1 MLAFATSSKSLYVFY
16 SKWVHS
22 PAEPPHN
29 LQNQDII
36 WFLHY
41 NVIHSPTS
49 LSAIVQLY
57 EYIFSSHPPPFFLG
71 MLWRCTLIW
80 TNLMDLEQTVN
91 MGSVWPFLP
100 EQAPRAIRAG
110 WRLEVPAQRS
120 PVTHPTRLQG
130 FRGANR
136 GRESAGRFFTR

>member
-49 LSAIVQLY
+49 LSAVVQLY
-57 EYIFSSHPPPFFLG
+57 EYIFSPHPPPFFLG

-91 MGSVWPFLP
+91 MGSVWPFLYGYFSLKMVLMF
-100 EQAPRAIRAG
+100 IH
-110 WRLEVPAQRS
+110 VIKCVNPA
-120 PVTHPTRLQG
+120 
-130 FRGANR
+130 
-136 GRESAGRFFTR
+136 FFFFLHSN

>member
-49 LSAIVQLY
+49 LSAIVQFY

-91 MGSVWPFLP
+91 MGSVWPFLYGYFSLKMVLMF
-100 EQAPRAIRAG
+100 IH
-110 WRLEVPAQRS
+110 VIKCVNPA
-120 PVTHPTRLQG
+120 
-130 FRGANR
+130 
-136 GRESAGRFFTR
+136 FFFFLHSN

>member
-49 LSAIVQLY
+49 LSAIVQFY
-57 EYIFSSHPPPFFLG
+57 EYIFSSHPPPFFFRNAMEMYVDLDKLDG
-71 MLWRCTLIW
+71 LRADGEYGICVAFSIW
-80 TNLMDLEQTVN
+80 IFFAKDGFNVYSCYKMCESCIL
-91 MGSVWPFLP
+91 FF
-100 EQAPRAIRAG
+100 
-110 WRLEVPAQRS
+110 S
-120 PVTHPTRLQG
+120 P
-130 FRGANR
+130 
-136 GRESAGRFFTR
+136 

>member
-49 LSAIVQLY
+49 LSAVVQLY

-91 MGSVWPFLP
+91 MGSVWPFLYGYFSLKMVLMF
-100 EQAPRAIRAG
+100 IH
-110 WRLEVPAQRS
+110 VIKCVNPA
-120 PVTHPTRLQG
+120 
-130 FRGANR
+130 
-136 GRESAGRFFTR
+136 FFFFLHSN

>member
-57 EYIFSSHPPPFFLG
+57 EYIFSSPPPPFFLG

-91 MGSVWPFLP
+91 MGSVWPFLYGYFLLKMVLMF
-100 EQAPRAIRAG
+100 IH
-110 WRLEVPAQRS
+110 VVKCVNPA
-120 PVTHPTRLQG
+120 
-130 FRGANR
+130 FFFF
-136 GRESAGRFFTR
+136 SAQ

>member
-57 EYIFSSHPPPFFLG
+57 EYIFSSHPPTPAFFFLG

-91 MGSVWPFLP
+91 MGSVWPFLYGYFLLKMVLMF
-100 EQAPRAIRAG
+100 IH
-110 WRLEVPAQRS
+110 VIKCVNPA
-120 PVTHPTRLQG
+120 
-130 FRGANR
+130 
-136 GRESAGRFFTR
+136 FFFFLHSN

>member
-16 SKWVHS
+16 SKCMHS

-91 MGSVWPFLP
+91 MGSVWPFLYGYFLLKMVLMF
-100 EQAPRAIRAG
+100 IH
-110 WRLEVPAQRS
+110 VIKCVNPA
-120 PVTHPTRLQG
+120 
-130 FRGANR
+130 
-136 GRESAGRFFTR
+136 FFFFLHSN

>member
-91 MGSVWPFLP
+91 MGSVWPFLYGYFSLKMVLMF
-100 EQAPRAIRAG
+100 IH
-110 WRLEVPAQRS
+110 VIKCVNPA
-120 PVTHPTRLQG
+120 
-130 FRGANR
+130 
-136 GRESAGRFFTR
+136 FFFFLHSN